1 MFRFSFQGR
10 IGRIEQVKG
19 TADIVRLSLAADRL
33 AEGPDGAW
41 TKTEWVSCISF
52 DRALNE
58 KMLIELEKGQSANI
72 DGRVEPRKRKMGET
86 TIYDTSFVIT
96 RFERLSKP
104 KATAKSKNAAP
115 AEPAL

>member
-10 IGRIEQVKG
+10 LGRIEEVKN
-19 TADIVRLSLAADRL
+19 TPDIVRLSLAADRL
-33 AEGPDGAW
+33 ADGQW
-41 TKTEWVSCISF
+41 TKTEWVSAISF

-58 KMLIELEKGQSANI
+58 TMLTELEKGQSVTI
-72 DGRVEPRKRKMGET
+72 EGRVEPRKRKLGET

-104 KATAKSKNAAP
+104 KAKPQPVEAA
-115 AEPAL
+115 A